1 MGKRKFLASPTSF
14 VVPNAREKKL
24 KISDCKV
31 NLTPLL
37 VLRAGLE

>member
-1 MGKRKFLASPTSF
+1 MGKRKFFGLAHF
-14 VVPNAREKKL
+14 LRPNAREKKL